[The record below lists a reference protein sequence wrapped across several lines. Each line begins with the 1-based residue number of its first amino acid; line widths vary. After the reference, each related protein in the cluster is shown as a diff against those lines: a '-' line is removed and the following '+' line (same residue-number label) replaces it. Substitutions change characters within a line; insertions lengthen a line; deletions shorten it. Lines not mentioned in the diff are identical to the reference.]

1 MKQQSKDD
9 ACVVWRLV
17 DGKPGH
23 ENQTLGLCR
32 ALDHLLPIECIDI
45 PVRSKVTHLFDW
57 LVGRFPDGIDLPAPD
72 LILGAGHATHF
83 ALLAARKK
91 YGSRSVVLM
100 KPSLPL
106 SLFDLCIAPQH
117 DQIDADN
124 IIVTRGV
131 LNHIEASPLL
141 PKEQVLFLI
150 GGVSGHFDWNDNL
163 VIRQIL
169 SIAGAVTKSCSMLTN
184 SRRTPA
190 SFLSEL
196 KEKSQSNLE
205 IIPWEQT
212 ESGWVAEQLSRSHTV
227 WVTEDSVSMIY
238 EALTSGASV
247 GLLQLPERK
256 QGRVVRGIRSLV
268 TDGQVTPF
276 NVWQSDQEMIQQTE
290 PFNEAQRCAE
300 WIYNQWLK

>member
-1 MKQQSKDD
+1 MKHQPQDD
-9 ACVVWRLV
+9 ACVVWRLT

-32 ALDHLLPIECIDI
+32 ALDHLLPIERIDI
-45 PVRSKVTHLFDW
+45 PVRPKLTHLFDW
-57 LVGRFPDGIDLPAPD
+57 LVGRFPGGSNLPAPD

-91 YGSRSVVLM
+91 YGGRSVVLM

-124 IIVTRGV
+124 VIITRGV
-131 LNHIEASPLL
+131 LNPIEASPLL

-150 GGVSGHFDWNDNL
+150 GGNSGHFDWNDNL
-163 VIRQIL
+163 VIGQVL
-169 SIAGAVTKSCSMLTN
+169 SIAGTGTRSHFMLTN
-184 SRRTPA
+184 SRRTPI
-190 SFLSEL
+190 SFLSGL
-196 KEKSQSNLE
+196 KERSQDNLE

-212 ESGWVAEQLSRSHTV
+212 DSGWIGSQLSRSHTV

-238 EALTSGASV
+238 EALTSGAAV
-247 GLLQLPERK
+247 GLLQLPGKR
-256 QGRVVRGIRSLV
+256 QGRVVRGIKSLV
-268 TDGQVTPF
+268 TDRQVTPF
-276 NVWQSDQEMIQQTE
+276 NVWQSDQEMVQQTA
-290 PFNEAQRCAE
+290 PFNEARRCAD